1 MTQTA
6 SAVRLRLRLRFCSL
20 ALAALLVVLPAHSDT
35 AAARCDVYPLG
46 ESKASKSLHC
56 EFSQRQGYVSITRS
70 DGIAYHLSPK
80 GDAVG
85 NYLDQDGQPV
95 YRRSGLGAEGL
106 IFQMSELSIYVYWDA
121 TLEDA
126 NAAL

>member
-6 SAVRLRLRLRFCSL
+6 SAVGLRLRSCSL
-20 ALAALLVVLPAHSDT
+20 ALAVVLVALPAHSDT

-46 ESKASKSLHC
+46 ESKASKSLPC
-56 EFSQRQGYVSITRS
+56 QFSQRQGYVSITRS
-70 DGIAYHLSPK
+70 DGIAHHLSPK
-80 GDAVG
+80 DDGVG

-106 IFQMSELSIYVYWDA
+106 IFQMPELSVYVYWDA
-121 TLEDA
+121 TLKNA
-126 NAAL
+126 NSAL

>member
-6 SAVRLRLRLRFCSL
+6 SAVGLRLRSCSL
-20 ALAALLVVLPAHSDT
+20 ALAVVLVALPGHSDT

-46 ESKASKSLHC
+46 ESKASKSLPC
-56 EFSQRQGYVSITRS
+56 QFSQRQGYVSITRS

-80 GDAVG
+80 DDAVG

-106 IFQMSELSIYVYWDA
+106 IFQMPELSVYVYWDA
-121 TLEDA
+121 TLQDA
-126 NAAL
+126 NSAF

>member
-6 SAVRLRLRLRFCSL
+6 SAVGLRLRSCSL
-20 ALAALLVVLPAHSDT
+20 ALAVVLVALPAHSDT

-46 ESKASKSLHC
+46 ESKASKSLPC
-56 EFSQRQGYVSITRS
+56 QFSQRQGYVSITRS

-80 GDAVG
+80 DDAVG

-106 IFQMSELSIYVYWDA
+106 IFQMPELSVYVYWDA
-121 TLEDA
+121 TLQDA
-126 NAAL
+126 NSAF

>member
-6 SAVRLRLRLRFCSL
+6 SAVGLRLRPYSL
-20 ALAALLVVLPAHSDT
+20 ALVSLLVALPAHSDT

-46 ESKASKSLHC
+46 APKAAKSLPC
-56 EFSQRQGYVSITRS
+56 QFSQRQGYVSITRS

-80 GDAVG
+80 DDAVG

-106 IFQMSELSIYVYWDA
+106 IFQMSEFSVYVYWNA

-126 NAAL
+126 NSAVQP

>member
-6 SAVRLRLRLRFCSL
+6 SAVGLRLRSCSL
-20 ALAALLVVLPAHSDT
+20 ALAVVLVALPAHSDT

-46 ESKASKSLHC
+46 ESKASKSLPC
-56 EFSQRQGYVSITRS
+56 QFSQRQGYVSITRR

-80 GDAVG
+80 DDAVG

-106 IFQMSELSIYVYWDA
+106 IFQMPELSVYVYWDA
-121 TLEDA
+121 TLQDA
-126 NAAL
+126 NSAL

>member
-6 SAVRLRLRLRFCSL
+6 SAVGLRLRSCSL
-20 ALAALLVVLPAHSDT
+20 ALAVVLVALPAHSDP

-46 ESKASKSLHC
+46 ESKASKSLPC
-56 EFSQRQGYVSITRS
+56 QFSQRQGYVSITRS

-80 GDAVG
+80 DDGVG

-106 IFQMSELSIYVYWDA
+106 IFQMPELSVYVYWDT
-121 TLEDA
+121 TLKNA
-126 NAAL
+126 NSAL

>member
-6 SAVRLRLRLRFCSL
+6 SAVGLRLRSCSL
-20 ALAALLVVLPAHSDT
+20 ALAVVLVALPAHSDT

-46 ESKASKSLHC
+46 ESKASKSLPC
-56 EFSQRQGYVSITRS
+56 QFSQRQGYVSITRS

-80 GDAVG
+80 DDAVG
-85 NYLDQDGQPV
+85 NCLDQDGQPV

-106 IFQMSELSIYVYWDA
+106 IFQMPELSVYVYWDA
-121 TLEDA
+121 TLKDA
-126 NAAL
+126 NSAF

>member
-6 SAVRLRLRLRFCSL
+6 SAVGLRLRSCSL
-20 ALAALLVVLPAHSDT
+20 ALAVVLVALPAHSDT

-46 ESKASKSLHC
+46 ESKASKSLPC
-56 EFSQRQGYVSITRS
+56 QFSQRQGYVSITRS

-80 GDAVG
+80 DDAVG

-106 IFQMSELSIYVYWDA
+106 IFQMPELRVYVYWDA
-121 TLEDA
+121 TLQDA
-126 NAAL
+126 NSAL

>member
-6 SAVRLRLRLRFCSL
+6 SAVGLRLRSCSL
-20 ALAALLVVLPAHSDT
+20 ALAVVLVALPAHSDT

-46 ESKASKSLHC
+46 ESKASKSLPC
-56 EFSQRQGYVSITRS
+56 QFSQRQGYVSITRS

-80 GDAVG
+80 DNGIG

-106 IFQMSELSIYVYWDA
+106 IFQMPELSVYVYWDA
-121 TLEDA
+121 TLQDA
-126 NAAL
+126 NSAL

>member
-6 SAVRLRLRLRFCSL
+6 SAVGLRLHSCSL
-20 ALAALLVVLPAHSDT
+20 ALAVVLVALPAHSDT

-46 ESKASKSLHC
+46 ESKASKSLPC
-56 EFSQRQGYVSITRS
+56 QFSQRQGYVSITRS

-80 GDAVG
+80 DDGVG

-106 IFQMSELSIYVYWDA
+106 IFQMPEFSVYVYWDT
-121 TLEDA
+121 TLKNA
-126 NAAL
+126 NSAL

>member
-6 SAVRLRLRLRFCSL
+6 SAVGLRLRSCSL
-20 ALAALLVVLPAHSDT
+20 ALAVVLVALPAHSDT

-46 ESKASKSLHC
+46 ESKASKSLPC
-56 EFSQRQGYVSITRS
+56 QFSQRQGYVSITRS

-80 GDAVG
+80 DDAVG

-106 IFQMSELSIYVYWDA
+106 IFQMPEFSVYVYWDT
-121 TLEDA
+121 TLKNA
-126 NAAL
+126 NSAL

>member
-6 SAVRLRLRLRFCSL
+6 SAVGLRLRSCSL
-20 ALAALLVVLPAHSDT
+20 ALAVVLVALPAHSDT

-46 ESKASKSLHC
+46 ESKASKSLPC
-56 EFSQRQGYVSITRS
+56 QFSQRQGYVSITRS

-80 GDAVG
+80 DDGVG

-106 IFQMSELSIYVYWDA
+106 IFQMPELSVYVYWDA
-121 TLEDA
+121 TLQDA
-126 NAAL
+126 NSAF

>member
-6 SAVRLRLRLRFCSL
+6 SAVGLRLRSCSL
-20 ALAALLVVLPAHSDT
+20 ALAVVLVALPAHSDT

-46 ESKASKSLHC
+46 ESKASKSLPC
-56 EFSQRQGYVSITRS
+56 QFSQRQGYVSITRS
-70 DGIAYHLSPK
+70 DGIAYDLSPK
-80 GDAVG
+80 DDGIG

-106 IFQMSELSIYVYWDA
+106 IFQMPELSVYVYWDA
-121 TLEDA
+121 TLQDA
-126 NAAL
+126 NSAF

>member
-6 SAVRLRLRLRFCSL
+6 SAVGLRLRSCSL
-20 ALAALLVVLPAHSDT
+20 ALAVVLVALPAHSDT
-35 AAARCDVYPLG
+35 ATARCDVYPLG
-46 ESKASKSLHC
+46 ESKASKSLPC
-56 EFSQRQGYVSITRS
+56 QFSQRQGYVSITRS

-80 GDAVG
+80 DDAVG

-106 IFQMSELSIYVYWDA
+106 IFQMPEFSVYVY
-121 TLEDA
+121 LS
-126 NAAL
+126 LIHI

>member
-6 SAVRLRLRLRFCSL
+6 SAVGLRLRSCSL
-20 ALAALLVVLPAHSDT
+20 ALAVVLVASPAHSDT

-46 ESKASKSLHC
+46 ESKASKSLPC
-56 EFSQRQGYVSITRS
+56 QFSQRQGYVSITRS
-70 DGIAYHLSPK
+70 DGIAYHLSPRD
-80 GDAVG
+80 DAVG

-106 IFQMSELSIYVYWDA
+106 IFQMPELSVYVYWDA
-121 TLEDA
+121 TLQDA
-126 NAAL
+126 NSAL